1 MSTNWEELKTVLC
14 LERCG
19 SLSSAAEELGVN
31 YTTIARRIARLET
44 DMGVVLFEKMA
55 NGYLAT
61 EAGLLVAKHVATM
74 ENSEHALMREM
85 QGRDETLSGPF
96 VVTAPQ
102 LLISNFLT
110 PVIDTFCTK
119 HPNIDLRVRA
129 TNDLLNLNHR
139 EADLAIRVSRSPG
152 DTLKGLRLTQQDS
165 TSFGN
170 ADWAERI
177 KTDSNAMI
185 DWVVYDKLVDIPKII
200 RNEYP
205 NSRIRMRFD
214 DMVALMGAAQSG
226 LGLVNMPMFLG
237 RSTPD
242 LVQIPLLPPQ
252 PYADIWVVA
261 HPDVWPS
268 AKAKA
273 FREILVAEFKSRR
286 SIFVA

>member
-1 MSTNWEELKTVLC
+1 MATNWEELKTVLC

-19 SLSSAAEELGVN
+19 SLTAAADELGVN
-31 YTTIARRIARLET
+31 YTTIARRIARLEA
-44 DMGVVLFEKMA
+44 DMDVVLFEKMA

-74 ENSEHALMREM
+74 ENSEHALMREI
-85 QGRDETLSGPF
+85 QRRDETLSGPF
-96 VVTAPQ
+96 IVTAPQ

-110 PVIDTFCTK
+110 PVIDAFCTK
-119 HPNIDLRVRA
+119 HPKIDLRVRA

-170 ADWAERI
+170 ADWAKRI
-177 KTDSNAMI
+177 KADPNAMI
-185 DWVVYDKLVDIPKII
+185 DWIVYDKLVDIPKII
-200 RNEYP
+200 RDEFP

-214 DMVALMGAAQSG
+214 DMVALIGAAQSG

-273 FREILVAEFKSRR
+273 FREILLAEFKCRR

>member
-1 MSTNWEELKTVLC
+1 MSANWEELKTVLC

-19 SLSSAAEELGVN
+19 SLTAAATELGIN
-31 YTTIARRIARLET
+31 YTTIARRIARVENV
-44 DMGVVLFEKMA
+44 MGVVLFEKMA
-55 NGYLAT
+55 SGYLAT

-85 QGRDETLSGPF
+85 QGRDRTLTGPF
-96 VVTAPQ
+96 VITAPQ

-110 PVIDTFCTK
+110 TVVDAFCTRY
-119 HPNIDLRVRA
+119 PEVDLRVRA

-139 EADLAIRVSRSPG
+139 EADLAIRISRSPG
-152 DTLKGLRLTQQDS
+152 DTLKGLRLCKQDNA
-165 TSFGN
+165 SFGN
-170 ADWAERI
+170 AEWARRF
-177 KTDSNAMI
+177 KADPQAMI
-185 DWVVYDKLVDIPKII
+185 DWVVYDKLVDLPKIV
-200 RNEYP
+200 RDKYP

-214 DMVALMGAAQSG
+214 DMVALIGAAQSG
-226 LGLVNMPMFLG
+226 LGIVNMPMFLG
-237 RSTPD
+237 RSTPG

-273 FREILVAEFKSRR
+273 FRDILVAHFKASR